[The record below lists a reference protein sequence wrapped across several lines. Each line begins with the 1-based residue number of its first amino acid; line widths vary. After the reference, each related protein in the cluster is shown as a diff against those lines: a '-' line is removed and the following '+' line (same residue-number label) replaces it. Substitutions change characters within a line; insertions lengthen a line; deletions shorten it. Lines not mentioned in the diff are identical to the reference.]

1 MASYGERWI
10 IVEQKE
16 IYLNWICFKL
26 PRKMDVHSLQ
36 RQTLLHCL
44 DFLARSVWTVLTW
57 AFYYYFLEWKWACDL
72 DFFGISLKIWSEQS
86 ILEVNIIR
94 CKPMWAT
101 LHKICPIGV
110 IVPSLINGTVEN
122 SSSNTTLNWGEIWT
136 VAGFRIRDYDPVRN
150 DKLTRWI
157 PTHKRGS
164 HLCSP
169 AMLPCNIVSN
179 T

>member
-36 RQTLLHCL
+36 RQTLPHCL

-110 IVPSLINGTVEN
+110 IVPSLINGTVKN
-122 SSSNTTLNWGEIWT
+122 SSSNTTLNWGET
-136 VAGFRIRDYDPVRN
+136 LPVAGFRTIATDPAWN
-150 DKLTRWI
+150 GELPIYI
-157 PTHKRGS
+157 PAHDLGYY
-164 HLCSP
+164 LGIP
-169 AMLPCNIVSN
+169 DMFPFNILSKI
-179 T
+179 